1 MVVSVISISKDAGV
15 RILFEVR
22 LDFYKILALVSCA
35 SRLSVRTTTYIAR
48 FKSKCLR
55 ALVSLVITAWR
66 MASSGS
72 FYEDLRS
79 PLLADSMSRVIMFYS
94 VLMLCSSCL
103 ESSIGLYFAKL
114 GSVARERESCL

>member
-1 MVVSVISISKDAGV
+1 VSASLLRFGSTFIKKFGARVLRVTLK
-15 RILFEVR
+15 
-22 LDFYKILALVSCA
+22 CA
-35 SRLSVRTTTYIAR
+35 NYYYIAR

-66 MASSGS
+66 MAPSGS

-114 GSVARERESCL
+114 GSVARERELFVMML